1 MPSSTAARVI
11 VAIDGAAGSGKTTLA
26 RGIARELSL
35 PYVNTGVMY
44 RALARAALERGIA
57 VSDAPA
63 LATLAGSIRFGLGR
77 GSDGLVGVEVEG
89 SPPGTELSASEV
101 EAIVS
106 EVASHPAVREVLVRR
121 QRALG
126 AAGGVIEG
134 RDIGT
139 VVFPD
144 ATLKVFLRAEAAA
157 RAERRARE
165 RRDPGADDDAAR
177 VARALEERDA
187 RDAITNP
194 FEPAPD
200 ALVIDASELTIDEV
214 RERALEAL
222 RARLRSDD
230 APEPP

>member
-1 MPSSTAARVI
+1 M
-11 VAIDGAAGSGKTTLA
+11 
-26 RGIARELSL
+26 
-35 PYVNTGVMY
+35 
-44 RALARAALERGIA
+44 
-57 VSDAPA
+57 
-63 LATLAGSIRFGLGR
+63 
-77 GSDGLVGVEVEG
+77 
-89 SPPGTELSASEV
+89 
-101 EAIVS
+101 S